1 MVRNV
6 LLIFLLIIALNTT
19 SYAQNERDRIK
30 VMDVTYDGELTNGEE
45 TLFHIVVKY
54 QLVSKDSSTLMIGF
68 NNNERVT
75 QMKMIDQEFITV
87 SKGEGEVIFN
97 ITTAVKD
104 WGNEGDFL
112 LHVNLSES
120 PLPKGKF
127 QPLAGDRYILISE
140 KW

>member
-6 LLIFLLIIALNTT
+6 LLVILVLFAINTT
-19 SYAQNERDRIK
+19 TYAQNERDRIK
-30 VMDVTYDGELTNGEE
+30 VINVTHQGELTNGEE

-54 QLVSKDSSTLMIGF
+54 QLVSKDSATLMIGF
-68 NNNERVT
+68 NNNERVS
-75 QMKMIDQEFITV
+75 QMKMIDQEFKTV
-87 SKGEGEVIFN
+87 RKGEGEAIFN

-104 WGNEGDFL
+104 WGNEGDFQ

-127 QPLAGDRYILISE
+127 QPLAGDRYILIAE